1 MTDLMMNILKKN
13 VFLLLVILIG
23 FFGVK
28 ALFHSGFYTSHD
40 GEHQVIRLYHFNQA
54 LKDGQVPPRWA
65 GTADNGYGYPLF
77 IFSYQSPWFI
87 GIPLLKVGLSL
98 TDAIKGVFVIGY
110 LLSGIFMYLWLKEM
124 LGLFP
129 GLLGSVLYLWAP
141 YRFSNIFVRASL
153 GEATAFIFIPLVFWG
168 IWKVREKRET
178 TKGIILV
185 SLGLAGVILSHLM
198 VLIIFALP
206 LFFWV
211 LLQGKEAKNNKLFIG
226 GVIAGSFL
234 GIILSSYYL
243 IPAIFEKQ
251 FTVATQILQSHF
263 LDHFVNLKQLIYS
276 KWGYGFDF
284 PGTVN
289 DEMSF
294 QVGIAQWL
302 AMILLAILS
311 LITWFR
317 QKKIDWLGFFA
328 VGCFVFSII
337 MMISVSK
344 PAWEQ
349 ITKYSYFDFPW
360 RFLSLAVFSGSLG
373 AALVAKHLKER
384 VWLVVIFFISLAFY
398 TNKNHL
404 RVNQYVYNHDEVYIN
419 NLQTTNQFDEYR
431 AKTLNHEYVK
441 VKRERVEFSKKEI
454 NLEKEISSSNYLFL
468 EGEANQKSLIKLN
481 IAYYPGW
488 QVWLNQK
495 EQTRVMSSEGVME
508 IPIPKDKFTLEAKF
522 TETLI
527 RKTSNLVSLI
537 GLMILLA
544 FIYKDIKLK
553 NKR

>member
-1 MTDLMMNILKKN
+1 MMSILRKNI
-13 VFLLLVILIG
+13 FFLLVILIG
-23 FFGVK
+23 FFGIK

-40 GEHQVIRLYHFNQA
+40 GEHQVIRLYHFNEA
-54 LKDGQVPPRWA
+54 LKDGQLPPRWA

-87 GIPLLKVGLSL
+87 GVPLLKLGLSL
-98 TDAIKGVFVIGY
+98 TDAIKGVFIIGY

-124 LGLFP
+124 LGVFP

-153 GEATAFIFIPLVFWG
+153 GEATAFMFIPLVFWG
-168 IWKVREKRET
+168 IWKCREKQET
-178 TKGIILV
+178 IKGIILV
-185 SLGLAGVILSHLM
+185 SLGLSGIILSHLM
-198 VLIIFALP
+198 VLIVFALP
-206 LFFWV
+206 LFLWV
-211 LLQGKEAKNNKLFIG
+211 LLQWKEAKNDKFFVG
-226 GVIAGSFL
+226 GIIAGSFL
-234 GIILSSYYL
+234 GVALSSYYL

-251 FTVATQILQSHF
+251 STVATQILKSHF
-263 LDHFVNLKQLIYS
+263 LDHFVTLKQLIYS

-294 QVGIAQWL
+294 QVGIAQWGTT
-302 AMILLAILS
+302 ILLVILS
-311 LITWFR
+311 IIVWLR
-317 QKKIDWLGFFA
+317 KKKIDWLVIFT
-328 VGCFVFSII
+328 VSCFVFSII
-337 MMISVSK
+337 MMTSISK
-344 PAWEQ
+344 PIWEQ

-373 AALVAKHLKER
+373 AALIAKHLRER
-384 VWLVVIFFISLAFY
+384 AWLVVIFFILIAFY

-404 RVNQYVYNHDEVYIN
+404 RVNQYTYNNDEAYIN

-431 AKTLNHEYVK
+431 VKTLNHNYVK
-441 VKRERVEFSKKEI
+441 DKRERVEFSKKEI

-488 QVWLNQK
+488 RIWLNK
-495 EQTRVMSSEGVME
+495 EEQTNIMSSEGVME
-508 IPIPKDKFTLEAKF
+508 IPIPKEKFILEAKF

-527 RKTSNLVSLI
+527 RKTSNLASLV
-537 GLMILLA
+537 GLMILLT
-544 FIYKDIKLK
+544 FIYQDMKIKS
-553 NKR
+553 KR

>member
-1 MTDLMMNILKKN
+1 MNILKKN

-98 TDAIKGVFVIGY
+98 TDAIKGVFIIGY

-226 GVIAGSFL
+226 GIIAGSFL

-263 LDHFVNLKQLIYS
+263 LDHFVTLKQLIYS

-508 IPIPKDKFTLEAKF
+508 IPIPKDKLTLEAKF

-537 GLMILLA
+537 GLMILLT

>member
-1 MTDLMMNILKKN
+1 MNILKKN

-98 TDAIKGVFVIGY
+98 TDAIKGVFIIGY

-226 GVIAGSFL
+226 GIIAGSFL

-263 LDHFVNLKQLIYS
+263 LDHFVTLKQLIYS

-537 GLMILLA
+537 GLMILLT

>member
-1 MTDLMMNILKKN
+1 MMNFLKKN
-13 VFLLLVILIG
+13 LFLFLVILIA

-54 LKDGQVPPRWA
+54 LKDGQFPPRWA

-77 IFSYQSPWFI
+77 IFSYQFPWFV
-87 GIPLLKVGLSL
+87 GVPFLKLGLSL
-98 TDAIKGVFVIGY
+98 TEAIKGVFIIGY

-124 LGLFP
+124 LGIFP

-153 GEATAFIFIPLVFWG
+153 GEATAFMFIPLVFWG
-168 IWKVREKRET
+168 IWKVGEKREMRR
-178 TKGIILV
+178 GIVLV
-185 SLGLAGVILSHLM
+185 SLGLAGIILSHLM

-211 LLQGKEAKNNKLFIG
+211 LLQGKEAKKNKLFFG
-226 GVIAGSFL
+226 GVIVGSFL
-234 GIILSSYYL
+234 AITLSSYYL

-251 FTVATQILQSHF
+251 STVATQILQSHF
-263 LDHFVNLKQLIYS
+263 LDHFATLKQLIYS

-302 AMILLAILS
+302 AMVLLAILS
-311 LITWFR
+311 LITWLSK
-317 QKKIDWLGFFA
+317 KKIDWLGFFTI
-328 VGCFVFSII
+328 GCFVFSVI
-337 MMISVSK
+337 MMIQVSK

-373 AALVAKHLKER
+373 AALVAHRLKER
-384 VWLVVIFFISLAFY
+384 AWIAVIFFIILAFY

-404 RVNQYVYNHDEVYIN
+404 RVNQYVYNRDEVYIN

-431 AKTLNHEYVK
+431 AKTFNNDYAK
-441 VKRERVEFSKKEI
+441 IRRERVEFSKKDI
-454 NLEKEISSSNYLFL
+454 DLKKELSSSNHLFL
-468 EGEANQKSLIKLN
+468 EGEAKQKSLIKLN

-488 QVWLNQK
+488 RVWLNQK
-495 EQTRVMSSEGVME
+495 EQTKVMSSEGVMA
-508 IPIPKDKFTLEAKF
+508 IPIPQDKFTLEAKF
-522 TETLI
+522 TETLV